1 MFYLV
6 LSILASTLILLI
18 FRIFPKYHVDTFQAI
33 VFNYLIAFGVG
44 FVLYGNEWKTD
55 NLTFNTWPIYA
66 LLVGLLFISL
76 FLLMGKSTQVNGL
89 GVTSVTVKMSL
100 AIPVILAI
108 YLYQEAL
115 TFQKVLGILTAV
127 LGVFLITYRKHKEIQ
142 IESNSNSNSNMIF
155 LVILFVGSGILDAL
169 LNFVEKKVLG
179 DFSPALFSAVSF
191 GIAGSIGILILVF
204 SILTGKNKFKF
215 RNVLAGIIL
224 GVPNYFSI
232 YFLLMAVRNQDMDD
246 SITYALNNVGI
257 VIFSFLLG
265 LLLFKEK
272 LTITR
277 FLGVVCAIVAIIT
290 LVF

>member
-127 LGVFLITYRKHKEIQ
+127 LGVFLITYRKHKEVQ
-142 IESNSNSNSNMIF
+142 LESNSNMIF

>member
-127 LGVFLITYRKHKEIQ
+127 LGVFLITYRKHKEVQ
-142 IESNSNSNSNMIF
+142 LESNSNMIF

-204 SILTGKNKFKF
+204 SILTGKNKFRF

>member
-127 LGVFLITYRKHKEIQ
+127 LGVFLITYRKHKEVQ
-142 IESNSNSNSNMIF
+142 LESNSNMIF
-155 LVILFVGSGILDAL
+155 LVILFAGSGILDAL

-265 LLLFKEK
+265 LLLFNEK

>member
-55 NLTFNTWPIYA
+55 NLAFNTWPIYA

-142 IESNSNSNSNMIF
+142 IESNSNMIF

-257 VIFSFLLG
+257 VICSFLLG
-265 LLLFKEK
+265 LLLFNEK

>member
-1 MFYLV
+1 MIYLV
-6 LSILASTLILLI
+6 LSIIASTLILLI

-44 FVLYGNEWKTD
+44 FLLYGNEWNTD
-55 NLTFNTWPIYA
+55 NLTFDTWPIYA

-76 FLLMGKSTQVNGL
+76 FLLMGKSTQLNGL

-115 TFQKVLGILTAV
+115 TLQKVLGILTAV
-127 LGVFLITYRKHKEIQ
+127 LGVFLITYRKNKEIQ
-142 IESNSNSNSNMIF
+142 IESNSNMIF

-191 GIAGSIGILILVF
+191 GIAGLIGILILVF
-204 SILTGKNKFKF
+204 SVLTGKNKFKF

-232 YFLLMAVRNQDMDD
+232 YFLLMAVRNQEMDD
-246 SITYALNNVGI
+246 SNTYALNNVGI
-257 VIFSFLLG
+257 VICSFLLG

-272 LTITR
+272 LTLTR
-277 FLGVVCAIVAIIT
+277 LLGVVCAVAAIIT